1 MLLLITFVKPQ
12 ALEVGF
18 LIDGSYSF
26 LSSCPLVFII
36 TNKLHCTDFEL
47 GVRSMHDVTVTS
59 TGEISNGP
67 V

>member
-26 LSSCPLVFII
+26 FVIVPIGFH
-36 TNKLHCTDFEL
+36 NNQQ
-47 GVRSMHDVTVTS
+47 TS
-59 TGEISNGP
+59 LFRF
-67 V
+67 